1 MQIVQKHMHMLPS
14 SKTNP
19 LSVSVN
25 LLESTLNP
33 ELELLGTIK
42 VPRNLLNLGERL
54 PKPNYHRNQS
64 VPSKLPQVGTITD
77 SERVGEI

>member
-1 MQIVQKHMHMLPS
+1 MHMLPS

-25 LLESTLNP
+25 MMEATINP
-33 ELELLGTIK
+33 ELDLLGTIK

-54 PKPNYHRNQS
+54 PKPNYLRNQS
-64 VPSKLPQVGTITD
+64 VPSKLPQVGA
-77 SERVGEI
+77 GEPDRLEILRS

>member
-1 MQIVQKHMHMLPS
+1 MHQLPS

-25 LLESTLNP
+25 LLDSTINP

-42 VPRNLLNLGERL
+42 VPRNLLNLGDRL
-54 PKPNYHRNQS
+54 PKPNYLRN
-64 VPSKLPQVGTITD
+64 
-77 SERVGEI
+77 